1 MDGVNQEGTSLNE
14 HSAADLLAGMI
25 DETGLIK
32 QPEND
37 QDEQQEEST
46 ETEEGSEQGKEQ
58 QEAGDGQSEQSE
70 QPQTVKVKVNGVE
83 MEVPLSEV
91 IAGYQKDSDYRQK
104 TAELAEQRRATESE
118 RQAVSQ
124 ERAQLGEQLT
134 QANSLLTAQL
144 QQYQNVDWNA
154 LLEQD
159 PQGYLR
165 ARHEYDSVLANLQ
178 MVQQQR
184 GQLDQVIAQE
194 QQEARQQHLQ
204 HEAQALAKAFPHW
217 SDAAVAKAEKAA
229 IREYLAKT
237 GFREDEIAHAGDH
250 RAIVLA
256 NKARLYD
263 ELMAKGATAVQKA
276 KATPLKVEKPGGNAE
291 PTNKRADEARA
302 RAARSG
308 RAEDAAAAL
317 LAGGLIR

>member
-1 MDGVNQEGTSLNE
+1 MMLLLLLLHLYQGRCHMLRLN
-14 HSAADLLAGMI
+14 G
-25 DETGLIK
+25 
-32 QPEND
+32 
-37 QDEQQEEST
+37 
-46 ETEEGSEQGKEQ
+46 
-58 QEAGDGQSEQSE
+58 
-70 QPQTVKVKVNGVE
+70 
-83 MEVPLSEV
+83 
-91 IAGYQKDSDYRQK
+91 
-104 TAELAEQRRATESE
+104 
-118 RQAVSQ
+118 
-124 ERAQLGEQLT
+124 
-134 QANSLLTAQL
+134 
-144 QQYQNVDWNA
+144 
-154 LLEQD
+154 
-159 PQGYLR
+159 
-165 ARHEYDSVLANLQ
+165 
-178 MVQQQR
+178 
-184 GQLDQVIAQE
+184 